1 MNSAVAWALVFA
13 LQQSTSPAPKQAATP
28 ADAPAQINHPLE
40 RPAPQQPSL
49 LTGTDT
55 RWRSD
60 HLRVLPP
67 TSQGTGFWI
76 TGVAAVGAI
85 FIKQLAFVL
94 ECADPGCNTG
104 RLSDRILWL
113 GATAAL
119 TYASSMRAHHV
130 AFYDALQQRL
140 VPRSRRREIWGTVLV
155 SVGAAV
161 FATDV
166 GLQSAC
172 MLGKGPYFIDRD
184 TIDPNSNYFYGCKGW
199 LGTGLMNLGGAALV
213 TGASLL
219 AWERSY
225 QRDRNIYR
233 RGKLRITPTLGGLSA
248 RGRF

>member
-1 MNSAVAWALVFA
+1 MSSAVAWSLVLA
-13 LQQSTSPAPKQAATP
+13 VQSTGAPLRGAIPDAKDP
-28 ADAPAQINHPLE
+28 LADHPLE
-40 RPAPQQPSL
+40 RPAPKQPPL
-49 LTGTDT
+49 LASTDT
-55 RWRSD
+55 RWRTD

-67 TSQGTGFWI
+67 DSQGTGFWI
-76 TGVAAVGAI
+76 AGIAAVSAI
-85 FIKQLAFVL
+85 LVKQLAFVL
-94 ECADPGCNTG
+94 QCADPGCKTG

-130 AFYDALQQRL
+130 AFYDALRQKL
-140 VPRSRRREIWGTVLV
+140 APPSRRREIWGTVLV
-155 SVGAAV
+155 GVGAAV

-184 TIDPNSNYFYGCKGW
+184 TTDPNSGFFYGCKGW
-199 LGTGLMNLGGAALV
+199 LGTGLMNAGGAALV

-233 RGKLRITPTLGGLSA
+233 RGKLRIAPTLGGITA